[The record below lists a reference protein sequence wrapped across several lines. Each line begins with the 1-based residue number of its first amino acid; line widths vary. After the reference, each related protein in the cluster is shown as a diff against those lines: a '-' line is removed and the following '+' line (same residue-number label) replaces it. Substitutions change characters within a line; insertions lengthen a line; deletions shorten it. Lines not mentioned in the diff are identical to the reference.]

1 MLKAGRKCRF
11 LKVYDHRFIADRAAI
26 CTDPMGPVRVTAFIP
41 FKARSRRCGI
51 MKSPRSKNNSAG
63 CGCFAAGRRR
73 PTGSDENEVPFSPVA
88 CRLPFDSYAAS

>member
-41 FKARSRRCGI
+41 F
-51 MKSPRSKNNSAG
+51 
-63 CGCFAAGRRR
+63 
-73 PTGSDENEVPFSPVA
+73 
-88 CRLPFDSYAAS
+88 